1 MEQLDDDTVSP
12 PTLRAIVT
20 GLIERQQVER
30 ESFLAALGAYRD
42 LTERLSADLA
52 DARETLA
59 LETDRAR
66 VERQQLVK
74 EFLDRVDVLSAKIS
88 TSAARFTAE
97 LAEKEVLR
105 EQAEQRVLAYAEQAA
120 TAQSVID
127 DIYSSSSWRCTGPI
141 RLLSRL
147 VKQRRRP
154 EPDR

>member
-105 EQAEQRVLAYAEQAA
+105 EQAEQRGLAYA
-120 TAQSVID
+120 
-127 DIYSSSSWRCTGPI
+127 YKRP
-141 RLLSRL
+141 
-147 VKQRRRP
+147 RRRASSMTSIRRVRGDAP
-154 EPDR
+154 ARSDSSPGS